1 MDIKAKAPKEKRRN
15 NEKRKE
21 KSRDAARSRRSR
33 ETEIFT
39 DLGSVLPIS
48 SEQVSQLDKASVM
61 RLAISYLKV
70 RDMIEMIS
78 VLPVKD
84 KLYKHLKEES
94 AFLKSLDGFILVL
107 SSDGDFIY
115 LSENVSEYLGITQI
129 DLLGQNVYEYS
140 HPCDHEEI
148 KETLNAKGHDNS
160 SKIPKSIF
168 IRFKCTLTSKGRSVN
183 LKSAS
188 YKVIHCT
195 GHTVKDS
202 SDDDLKGKI
211 SSYLVAVGQPIPH
224 PSNIDTPLPRQT
236 FLTKHSLDMKFTH
249 ADDEFMLDILGYT
262 SDDLIGKSVYEY
274 HHAMDSDSIGS
285 AYKCLFSKG
294 QCETNRYRFLAKTG
308 GYVWVVTQATLILD
322 KMQKPQSV
330 VCVNYVI
337 SGVEC
342 KHEIYASHQLAC
354 VKLETAQEPQQVVPV
369 PQVLAPAKIHV
380 EAAPDDNKANKKP
393 AQDNKTS
400 SSTTSTV
407 KLSLSSPISKTKPI
421 SVTSKL
427 FPSLDEP
434 PRKEYP
440 EAVSRPHAATKTI
453 FAPRTEDMSKGFL
466 TFSEEEPGL
475 TMLKD
480 EPDDLTHLAPV
491 AGDVCVPLDDHPF
504 LTDMLDDFLL
514 KDNSFG
520 PLLTDEPSDPFIS
533 YRDIRDCSP
542 QLLSPNLSKN
552 SDCSLPSLSSP
563 NSSLLDEDQ
572 MSTFMNLQ
580 MEDDPDMIM
589 KTPYMPMNF
598 SDDLPLLMSNDL
610 MWNTNEKSKN
620 GTRLT
625 DNSSTLAQMLGS
637 SVNKRCLKGTDRG
650 GGGTVEETNTD
661 IYNDKSSPTRSWRS
675 KLSPKLEMDSLAQ
688 IDRSPNLKRSNNSN
702 YDHQTKRVKNEPKE
716 KMSSELLHQL
726 ISNNQQRG
734 RPKNKGNWLME
745 TGGKA
750 ACISQPSD
758 SVLMNLLVSGFD
770 IRAGYICLAPTKTK
784 R

>member
-1 MDIKAKAPKEKRRN
+1 
-15 NEKRKE
+15 
-21 KSRDAARSRRSR
+21 
-33 ETEIFT
+33 
-39 DLGSVLPIS
+39 
-48 SEQVSQLDKASVM
+48 M
-61 RLAISYLKV
+61 R
-70 RDMIEMIS
+70 
-78 VLPVKD
+78 
-84 KLYKHLKEES
+84 
-94 AFLKSLDGFILVL
+94 
-107 SSDGDFIY
+107 
-115 LSENVSEYLGITQI
+115 
-129 DLLGQNVYEYS
+129 
-140 HPCDHEEI
+140 
-148 KETLNAKGHDNS
+148 
-160 SKIPKSIF
+160 
-168 IRFKCTLTSKGRSVN
+168 TLTKLN
-183 LKSAS
+183 E
-188 YKVIHCT
+188 IN
-195 GHTVKDS
+195 
-202 SDDDLKGKI
+202 I
-211 SSYLVAVGQPIPH
+211 FAV
-224 PSNIDTPLPRQT
+224 
-236 FLTKHSLDMKFTH
+236 
-249 ADDEFMLDILGYT
+249 
-262 SDDLIGKSVYEY
+262 
-274 HHAMDSDSIGS
+274 
-285 AYKCLFSKG
+285 FSKG

-758 SVLMNLLVSGFD
+758 SVLMNLLDNRNGTLTDSLPVTSQIETKLDPKFELNNLSFSD
-770 IRAGYICLAPTKTK
+770 RNKILQQKHEARYKREEENRKNTIRKNSLSLLDPETISVPSLLDLTQQDFEVNAPVDSSLLQGEELLIALEIPQNI
-784 R
+784 